1 MKYSIILF
9 TICFALAVATA
20 TSAATLASKKRSL
33 IIGKGDWV
41 SSRAVNGF
49 VKRAKKD
56 DNNKEDDKKNKKE
69 DDNKNK
75 KEDNKNNDNK
85 DDNKNKDNKNNDDK
99 DDKNDNGKGKPVD
112 AQITFYSGDSL
123 KNSACYGNNGL
134 RNYDANENDMIAAMH
149 MNELELCF
157 ECIEIRNPANNKNI
171 IVKVIDKCA
180 GCPPDGNNVDLTPF
194 AFKQLADINLGR
206 VNIEWRPLDKCPDK
220 GRWPIFEEIDRSN

>member
-41 SSRAVNGF
+41 SSRAVN
-49 VKRAKKD
+49 
-56 DNNKEDDKKNKKE
+56 
-69 DDNKNK
+69 
-75 KEDNKNNDNK
+75 
-85 DDNKNKDNKNNDDK
+85 

-157 ECIEIRNPANNKNI
+157 DCIEIRNPANNKNI

-194 AFKQLADINLGR
+194 AFKQLADIILGR
-206 VNIEWRPLDKCPDK
+206 VNIEWRPLNKCPDK

>member
-20 TSAATLASKKRSL
+20 TSATTLASKKRSL
-33 IIGKGDWV
+33 IIGNGDWI

-56 DNNKEDDKKNKKE
+56 DKNKEDDKKNKKE
-69 DDNKNK
+69 V
-75 KEDNKNNDNK
+75 NKNNDNK
-85 DDNKNKDNKNNDDK
+85 DDNKNKDNKNDDDK
-99 DDKNDNGKGKPVD
+99 DTKNDNGKGKPVD
-112 AQITFYSGDSL
+112 AQITFYDGESL
-123 KNSACYGNNGL
+123 KNSACYGNFGL

-149 MNELELCF
+149 MKEFELCY
-157 ECIEIRNPANNKNI
+157 ECIEIRNPANNKKI

-180 GCPPDGNNVDLTPF
+180 DCPPGGNNVDLTPF
-194 AFKQLADINLGR
+194 AFKQLADLILGR
-206 VNIEWRPLDKCPDK
+206 VEIEWRPLNKCPNK